1 MKRITAMLLSLLLG
15 AGLLTVCWRGAE
27 YHREDTERE
36 NGVTLYVR
44 RDRQAAF
51 AGNLTWDGQSDTVDY
66 VIPDRVDGAPV
77 TALGGLLYGT
87 AFKKLPYGWGLALPQ
102 TFRGA
107 KQYHLEPPE
116 NATPVTLTVHLHLGA
131 LCFPYSEY
139 GRARCR
145 VVLRRRWELPPAAAV
160 GHYLR

>member
-87 AFKKLPYGWGLALPQ
+87 AFTQVRKQNHGEQQYFGSVKVGSRELQFRVLGEPY
-102 TFRGA
+102 
-107 KQYHLEPPE
+107 PE
-116 NATPVTLTVHLHLGA
+116 DGSPRYAPLVPLKDTDVVVEISAQPYLTDVSFGG
-131 LCFPYSEY
+131 C
-139 GRARCR
+139 
-145 VVLRRRWELPPAAAV
+145 
-160 GHYLR
+160 

>member
-27 YHREDTERE
+27 YHGEDTERE

-87 AFKKLPYGWGLALPQ
+87 AFKKLPYGWVVTCDPMNQ
-102 TFRGA
+102 TFYAEGGRL
-107 KQYHLEPPE
+107 YHR
-116 NATPVTLTVHLHLGA
+116 ADDTPADICYDTEWWYEEQSG
-131 LCFPYSEY
+131 
-139 GRARCR
+139 
-145 VVLRRRWELPPAAAV
+145 
-160 GHYLR
+160 